1 MLQLV
6 KVHVFLV
13 GCKSERLLYSHTT
26 VDAQRSCANK
36 KSITFAYIAAK
47 SGALVTSGAKA
58 AVDLALEEINSRND
72 ILPNYTLS
80 YSTIRDSE
88 VQIKHKCIVY
98 CACYLCVC
106 TYTV

>member
-6 KVHVFLV
+6 KVCV
-13 GCKSERLLYSHTT
+13 GGKSEKLLYSQATA
-26 VDAQRSCANK
+26 DAQGSCPNK
-36 KSITFAYIAAK
+36 KSITFAYITAK

-98 CACYLCVC
+98 CACYLCIC
-106 TYTV
+106 AYTV